1 MANCSGLPG
10 TNGFPKNSG
19 FSVFKLGKSPAN
31 GKVEKYASGTHWQ
44 DGLCN
49 LWDPVKNDENM
60 DPVFNFIKN
69 YKMMALK

>member
-1 MANCSGLPG
+1 MFWFAWDQWVSQELRL
-10 TNGFPKNSG
+10 
-19 FSVFKLGKSPAN
+19 FSVQTREVPAN
-31 GKVEKYASGTHWQ
+31 RKVEKYASGTHWQ